1 MAVNIKYQN
10 LSYVRQPDAKPL
22 DLTSFKELGNAYVAT
37 AKSLEQRAI
46 ANENAYNEMAIKMSE
61 LNAAPG
67 IDEQSLAGKIN
78 DVQNEIIKTVDEE
91 GTWAFS
97 DTAVSDGAK
106 KFLTDKGVKT
116 IMASR
121 QDYEAHQQALAQSD
135 ASEEFKKL
143 ALAKSLEDYNN
154 AGGALGGDGNQRYM
168 SYEFTLGKGHDRSV
182 MQKEIV
188 DYISK
193 LEANKEFAYS
203 EDFMQQSLQA
213 LKDPNASASVKQ
225 TARQVIASSGNS
237 KYIQAAGLDTLYGYK
252 GITENVTYLDKG
264 RIRELVTHIVSSRP
278 EFRQALEKEAQ
289 LLRWAANKQGYTN
302 YQLATKALTDMA
314 NSNEYLRTQ
323 LLASS
328 SFSKLNDA
336 QKLEVSKSP
345 ELVNRYIEEGL
356 NKVLSTTYAQQIGE
370 SDEAYEARMGALYD
384 TSYYSDG
391 MNQLISIGDSY
402 AYTQRESDVK
412 VQWFDSLLA
421 GQLRANKNKLDTLA
435 YDNSDLSVTAGDTP
449 VSEIQKIKEKEMI
462 DGYNNTIDTLN
473 ARLAVINQKREK
485 QQTLTQDE
493 LDEEASIKQDI
504 REAELNKSRLENAIT
519 NRYEINISDIDENDF
534 ADGVAKALRSIFID
548 DVRNIGK
555 NSEFNKLTSMY
566 ATGFTRKSAKQ
577 FIDVVNN
584 YAEVNGLSVN
594 TISDFFKIA
603 NKLFSDEKYNS
614 TITVPVSITH
624 SLLADSYLGTS
635 TTEDYAKIAI
645 RQGKDFNI
653 SDALSN
659 FEIGSDIE
667 SLSDPVYIISSNDN
681 NNSEF
686 NKYSNDILNLLSDV
700 GGTFTVTHAYGEDRA
715 GVKLKKMI
723 GKPFTETEIF
733 NYFKSVESGG
743 TADKPRYSAA
753 GFSVNLVCKP
763 DGTNE
768 IQLIREIQGN
778 YPGKQVL
785 ILSTS
790 DTNNNAKLA
799 EWKKAAD
806 RQNAINVAREPD
818 NTFYRDSYNKSCETV
833 GLSSSLGYDATNSVQ
848 LNNADLYRGNV
859 VDGKLCGTV
868 NDAIKALVNSNPVG
882 NNISAFIYPNG
893 RCFHISKT
901 TTGLYQITPYDLK
914 RDSDNNL
921 IKDANGNYSWEAY
934 DTQLC
939 KNAGDFKSKL
949 AVLIGQLESY
959 NANVKYIQDAA
970 YITPTT
976 YNIGSL
982 LQN

>member
-67 IDEQSLAGKIN
+67 VDEESLAGKIN
-78 DVQNEIIKTVDEE
+78 DVQNEITKTVDEE

-97 DTAVSDGAK
+97 DTAVSDGAR

-135 ASEEFKKL
+135 ASEEFKQL

-154 AGGALGGDGNQRYM
+154 AGGALGGNGNQRYM
-168 SYEFTLGKGHDRSV
+168 SYQFNLGKGHDRSV
-182 MQKEIV
+182 IQKEIV

-213 LKDPNASASVKQ
+213 LKDPNASENVKQ
-225 TARQVIASSGNS
+225 TARQIIASSGNS
-237 KYIQAAGLDTLYGYK
+237 RYIQAAGLDTLYGYK

-289 LLRWAANKQGYTN
+289 LLRWSANKQGYTN

-314 NSNEYLRTQ
+314 NNNEYLRTQ

-328 SFSKLNDA
+328 SFSKLNDK

-402 AYTQRESDVK
+402 AYTQREGDVK
-412 VQWFDSLLA
+412 TQWFDSLLA
-421 GQLRANKNKLDTLA
+421 GQLKANRNRLDTLA
-435 YDNSDLSVTAGDTP
+435 YDNSDLSVTAGNTP
-449 VSEIQKIKEKEMI
+449 VNEIRKVKEKEMI
-462 DGYNNTIDTLN
+462 DGYNNIIDALN

-493 LDEEASIKQDI
+493 LNEEASIKQDI
-504 REAELNKSRLENAIT
+504 REAELNKNKLETTIMNRYNNIKISNIDKDDLLEGLNKAIT
-519 NRYEINISDIDENDF
+519 MEIYGDSYQSSDGAIIKDELSDMVDN
-534 ADGVAKALRSIFID
+534 VHK
-548 DVRNIGK
+548 
-555 NSEFNKLTSMY
+555 Y
-566 ATGFTRKSAKQ
+566 ATSKGIK
-577 FIDVVNN
+577 I
-584 YAEVNGLSVN
+584 E
-594 TISDFFKIA
+594 TISDLTKAFKLYIQDPKSSTLLTSRTYHVRGPFTQYMSTDSINLKDYDFSNITVFTNA
-603 NKLFSDEKYNS
+603 YSDE
-614 TITVPVSITH
+614 I
-624 SLLADSYLGTS
+624 
-635 TTEDYAKIAI
+635 
-645 RQGKDFNI
+645 
-653 SDALSN
+653 SN
-659 FEIGSDIE
+659 FEE
-667 SLSDPVYIISSNDN
+667 VSDPVYVISSNDN

-686 NKYSNDILNLLSDV
+686 NKYGNDILNLLSDA
-700 GGTFTVTHAYGEDRA
+700 GGTFTVTYAYGEDRS
-715 GVKLKKMI
+715 GVKLKDMI

-743 TADKPRYSAA
+743 TADKPRYSTA
-753 GFSVNLVCKP
+753 GFSVNLVCRP

-785 ILSTS
+785 VLSTS

-818 NTFYRDSYNKSCETV
+818 NTFYRDSYNKSCETI

>member
-67 IDEQSLAGKIN
+67 VDEESLAGKIN
-78 DVQNEIIKTVDEE
+78 DVQNEITKTVDEE

-97 DTAVSDGAK
+97 DTAVSDGVR

-154 AGGALGGDGNQRYM
+154 AGGALGGNGNQRYM
-168 SYEFTLGKGHDRSV
+168 SYQFTLGKGHDRSV

-203 EDFMQQSLQA
+203 EDFMQQSLDA
-213 LKDPNASASVKQ
+213 LKDPNASEAVKQ
-225 TARQVIASSGNS
+225 TARQIIASSGNS

-252 GITENVTYLDKG
+252 GITENITYLDKG

-289 LLRWAANKQGYTN
+289 LLRWSANKQGYTN

-345 ELVNRYIEEGL
+345 ELINKYIEEGL

-370 SDEAYEARMGALYD
+370 SDEAYEARMGVLYD

-402 AYTQRESDVK
+402 AYTQREGDVK
-412 VQWFDSLLA
+412 TQWFDSLLA
-421 GQLRANKNKLDTLA
+421 GQLKANKNKLDTLA
-435 YDNSDLSVTAGDTP
+435 YDNSDLSVTAGNTP
-449 VSEIQKIKEKEMI
+449 ISEICKIKEEEMI

-493 LDEEASIKQDI
+493 LDEEAAIKQDI
-504 REAELNKSRLENAIT
+504 REAELNKNKLEISIMNRYNNIKISNIDKDDLLEGLNRAIT
-519 NRYEINISDIDENDF
+519 IEIYGDSYQSSNGAILKDELSDMVDNVHKYAISKGIKIE
-534 ADGVAKALRSIFID
+534 
-548 DVRNIGK
+548 
-555 NSEFNKLTSMY
+555 
-566 ATGFTRKSAKQ
+566 
-577 FIDVVNN
+577 
-584 YAEVNGLSVN
+584 
-594 TISDFFKIA
+594 TISDLTKAFKLYIQDPKSSTLLTSRTYHVRGPFTQYMSTDSI
-603 NKLFSDEKYNS
+603 NLKDYDFSN
-614 TITVPVSITH
+614 ITVFTNAYS
-624 SLLADSYLGTS
+624 D
-635 TTEDYAKIAI
+635 KI
-645 RQGKDFNI
+645 
-653 SDALSN
+653 SN
-659 FEIGSDIE
+659 FEE
-667 SLSDPVYIISSNDN
+667 VSDPVYVISSNDS

-686 NKYSNDILNLLSDV
+686 NKYGNDVLNLLSDA
-700 GGTFTVTHAYGEDRA
+700 GGTFTVTHAYGEDRS
-715 GVKLKKMI
+715 GVKLKDMI

-753 GFSVNLVCKP
+753 GFSVNLVCRP

-785 ILSTS
+785 VLSTS
-790 DTNNNAKLA
+790 DTNNNTKLA

>member
-67 IDEQSLAGKIN
+67 VDEESLAVNIN
-78 DVQNEIIKTVDEE
+78 DVQNEITKTVDEE

-97 DTAVSDGAK
+97 DTAVSDGAR

-203 EDFMQQSLQA
+203 DQFMQQSLDA
-213 LKDPNASASVKQ
+213 LNDPNASANIKQ
-225 TARQVIASSGNS
+225 TAKQIIASSGNQ

-252 GITENVTYLDKG
+252 GVTENVTYLDKG

-289 LLRWAANKQGYTN
+289 LLRWSANKQGYTN
-302 YQLATKALTDMA
+302 YQLATKALTDMV

-328 SFSKLNDA
+328 SFSKLNDK

-356 NKVLSTTYAQQIGE
+356 NKILSTTYAQQIGE

-402 AYTQRESDVK
+402 AYTQREGDVK

-435 YDNSDLSVTAGDTP
+435 YENSDLSVTAGNT
-449 VSEIQKIKEKEMI
+449 VVNEIRKIKEKEMI
-462 DGYNNTIDTLN
+462 DGYNNTIEALN
-473 ARLAVINQKREK
+473 TRLAVINQKREK
-485 QQTLTQDE
+485 QQILTQDE
-493 LDEEASIKQDI
+493 LNEEAAIKQDI
-504 REAELNKSRLENAIT
+504 REAELNKSKLENTILQRYDAIPMSSLSKDGL
-519 NRYEINISDIDENDF
+519 INSF
-534 ADGVAKALRSIFID
+534 
-548 DVRNIGK
+548 RNIIKQGM
-555 NSEFNKLTSMY
+555 NITDTMFN
-566 ATGFTRKSAKQ
+566 F
-577 FIDVVNN
+577 
-584 YAEVNGLSVN
+584 N
-594 TISDFFKIA
+594 TISDKDVENIIKNIYNYA
-603 NKLFSDEKYNS
+603 DKNSIKLDSVRDFIDTSMEYFNNMKSDDINYVSTFYTPATAYGSASIERSLDLSNLASINLYNYVDAFSD
-614 TITVPVSITH
+614 
-624 SLLADSYLGTS
+624 
-635 TTEDYAKIAI
+635 
-645 RQGKDFNI
+645 NI
-653 SDALSN
+653 SDAN
-659 FEIGSDIE
+659 E
-667 SLSDPVYIISSNDN
+667 LSDPVYVISSNDN

-686 NKYSNDILNLLSDV
+686 NKYGNDVLNLLSDA
-700 GGTFTVTHAYGEDRA
+700 GGTFTVTHAYGEDRS
-715 GVKLKKMI
+715 GVKLKDMI

-743 TADKPRYSAA
+743 TADKPKYSAA
-753 GFSVNLVCKP
+753 GFSVNLVCRP

-833 GLSSSLGYDATNSVQ
+833 GLSSSLGYDATNLVQ

>member
-37 AKSLEQRAI
+37 ARSLEQRAI

-67 IDEQSLAGKIN
+67 VDEESLAGKIN
-78 DVQNEIIKTVDEE
+78 NVQNEITKTVDEE

-97 DTAVSDGAK
+97 DTAVSDGAR

-135 ASEEFKKL
+135 ASEEFKRL

-203 EDFMQQSLQA
+203 DQFMQQSLDA
-213 LKDPNASASVKQ
+213 LKDPNASAAVKQ
-225 TARQVIASSGNS
+225 TAKQIIASSGNS

-289 LLRWAANKQGYTN
+289 LLRWSANKQGYTN

-336 QKLEVSKSP
+336 QKLEASKSP

-384 TSYYSDG
+384 ASYYSDG

-402 AYTQRESDVK
+402 AYTQREGDVK
-412 VQWFDSLLA
+412 VQWFDNLLA
-421 GQLRANKNKLDTLA
+421 SQLRANRNKLDTLA
-435 YDNSDLSVTAGDTP
+435 YDNSDLSVTAGDIP
-449 VSEIQKIKEKEMI
+449 VSEIRKIKEKEMI
-462 DGYNNTIDTLN
+462 DSYNNTIDTLN
-473 ARLAVINQKREK
+473 TRLAVINQKREK

-493 LDEEASIKQDI
+493 LNEEAAIKQDI
-504 REAELNKSRLENAIT
+504 REAELNKSRLENSIL
-519 NRYEINISDIDENDF
+519 NRFTDVKLSDVSKEELVTGLIDTINNNIASED
-534 ADGVAKALRSIFID
+534 
-548 DVRNIGK
+548 NIG
-555 NSEFNKLTSMY
+555 
-566 ATGFTRKSAKQ
+566 TRSYVYRKDAEL
-577 FIDVVNN
+577 IVNL
-584 YAEVNGLSVN
+584 V
-594 TISDFFKIA
+594 F
-603 NKLFSDEKYNS
+603 
-614 TITVPVSITH
+614 
-624 SLLADSYLGTS
+624 
-635 TTEDYAKIAI
+635 DYAKANNIKLDNLSDFILTTRDYLSTPTAYTHLRSDTVVSAGDPEDRSYHNFSSINLKDYDFSNI
-645 RQGKDFNI
+645 RTYLNSYDKYVK
-653 SDALSN
+653 N
-659 FEIGSDIE
+659 FDEM
-667 SLSDPVYIISSNDN
+667 SDPVYVISSNDN

-686 NKYSNDILNLLSDV
+686 NKYGNDVLNLLSDV

-743 TADKPRYSAA
+743 TADKPKYAAA
-753 GFSVNLVCKP
+753 GFSVNLVCRP
-763 DGTNE
+763 DGINE

-833 GLSSSLGYDATNSVQ
+833 GLSSSLGYDATSSVQ
-848 LNNADLYRGNV
+848 LNNADLYRGNM

-868 NDAIKALVNSNPVG
+868 NDAIKALINSNPVG

-921 IKDANGNYSWEAY
+921 VKDANGNYSWEAY

>member
-78 DVQNEIIKTVDEE
+78 DVQNEITKTVDEE

-97 DTAVSDGAK
+97 DAAVSDGAR

-135 ASEEFKKL
+135 ASEEFKQL
-143 ALAKSLEDYNN
+143 ALAKSIEDYNN
-154 AGGALGGDGNQRYM
+154 AGGALGGNGNQRYM
-168 SYEFTLGKGHDRSV
+168 SYQFTLGKGHDRSV

-384 TSYYSDG
+384 TSYYNDG

-402 AYTQRESDVK
+402 AYTQREGDVK
-412 VQWFDSLLA
+412 VQWFDNLLA
-421 GQLRANKNKLDTLA
+421 GQLRANRNKLDTLA
-435 YDNSDLSVTAGDTP
+435 YDDSDLSVTAGSIP
-449 VSEIQKIKEKEMI
+449 FNEIYRIKEREMI
-462 DGYNNTIDTLN
+462 DVYNNTIDTLN

-493 LDEEASIKQDI
+493 LDEEAAIKQDI
-504 REAELNKSRLENAIT
+504 REAELNRSKLQTNRI
-519 NRYEINISDIDENDF
+519 NRYESISLKESPDSYNEILKSIINNIYLSKEAQAVGFIDINGKELRNLKTAIENYAKNNNMSYDTMADFINVVETIFNDENSNILLNVGSVSGDYSNPSF
-534 ADGVAKALRSIFID
+534 QNITTTNPKLRFFRNETGVDIVSVVD
-548 DVRNIGK
+548 DYVKDDLKI
-555 NSEFNKLTSMY
+555 SE
-566 ATGFTRKSAKQ
+566 
-577 FIDVVNN
+577 
-584 YAEVNGLSVN
+584 
-594 TISDFFKIA
+594 
-603 NKLFSDEKYNS
+603 
-614 TITVPVSITH
+614 
-624 SLLADSYLGTS
+624 
-635 TTEDYAKIAI
+635 
-645 RQGKDFNI
+645 
-653 SDALSN
+653 
-659 FEIGSDIE
+659 
-667 SLSDPVYIISSNDN
+667 LSDPVYVISSNDN

-686 NKYSNDILNLLSDV
+686 NKYANDVLNLLADV
-700 GGTFTVTHAYGEDRA
+700 GGTFTVTYAYGEDRA
-715 GVKLKKMI
+715 GVKLKDMI